1 MDLDLTRTLQQPSDS
16 TIVLL
21 VLDGLGGLPSAPNG
35 TTELEAAR
43 TPVLDGL
50 AREGICGLHTPV
62 AAGVTPGSGPA
73 HLSLFGYDPLTHQV
87 GRGVLSAL
95 GIGFDLRPG
104 DVAVRGNFCT
114 VDDRDVVTDRR
125 AGRISSE
132 TNRRL
137 CERLRKIEIDD
148 SDLYLET
155 VKEHRFL
162 LVLRGEGLQ
171 PDVGDTDPQ
180 AIGRAPLEPKARRPE
195 AERTASALRQFLAGA
210 RDILS
215 TEEPANMILLRG
227 ISSQPSWPTLPDV
240 YGLRTAAV
248 AAYPMYRGVAALVG
262 MDMLPTGDDFGDELA
277 TVSGRWAEYDF
288 FFLHFKPTD
297 SAGEDGDFD
306 RKAELIESVDLAL
319 PRLLEL
325 KPDVLVVTGDHSTP
339 STLKSHSWH
348 PVPVLLWSSTC
359 RPDTVTRF
367 GERSCAAGGLGP
379 RLAATSILPLA
390 CAHGGRLARF
400 GA

>member
-1 MDLDLTRTLQQPSDS
+1 MIATPRAPDPQNIHCHEPYCARAAAAGS
-16 TIVLL
+16 
-21 VLDGLGGLPSAPNG
+21 PSAPP
-35 TTELEAAR
+35 TPSEELIR
-43 TPVLDGL
+43 L
-50 AREGICGLHTPV
+50 I
-62 AAGVTPGSGPA
+62 AGAS
-73 HLSLFGYDPLTHQV
+73 
-87 GRGVLSAL
+87 
-95 GIGFDLRPG
+95 
-104 DVAVRGNFCT
+104 
-114 VDDRDVVTDRR
+114 RR

-148 SDLYLET
+148 FDLYLET

-171 PDVGDTDPQ
+171 PHVGDTDPL
-180 AIGRAPLEPKARRPE
+180 AIGRAPLAPKARRPE

-240 YGLRTAAV
+240 YGLRAAAV

-262 MDMLPTGDDFGDELA
+262 MDVLPTGDGFGDELA

-367 GERSCAAGGLGP
+367 GERSCTAGGLGP

-390 CAHGGRLARF
+390 CAHGGRLAKF